1 MERSF
6 HVPLEDESMK
16 TYDLVVVGSGAGLIV
31 LERALQ
37 AGLSCALVEG
47 DRLGGT
53 CLTRGCIPSKVLTV
67 PADVI
72 REAERAARIGVK
84 ISRAEAE
91 WETVGRRMW
100 LKIDESD
107 DIGRALAA
115 FPNAVV
121 YSGTGE
127 FTGQKRM
134 RVRLKDGS
142 GFSEEFKADRF
153 VLATGARS
161 MIPPV
166 EGLEETGYV
175 TTETFFGDKFPARPW
190 KSLVIVGGGLIA
202 AELSHVF
209 SAFGTRV
216 TILEMESRLLPG
228 EEPEVSEFAAKV
240 FRTWMDI
247 RLGTRA
253 AAARTADSGAKR
265 VTCVEVATGVSAD
278 VEAEEI
284 LVAAGRRS
292 NADLLH
298 PERTGLDLTAKGWIA
313 ANAFLETSCPGIWAI
328 GDALG
333 GFQFR
338 HKANS
343 DAEVCAHNLFESH
356 HAKVAVDN
364 SLVPWAVYTHPQ
376 VGHVGLTEKQALEAG
391 HEVMVATQ
399 HYSDIARGFA
409 MGYEPGDVDDGF
421 VKLVAD
427 RSMKLLGAHV
437 VGPHAATL
445 VQPFV
450 YLMNSG
456 YSCPPPKRTKT
467 AGPLT
472 KDSMACPEAGSVM
485 PIFRSMV
492 IHPSLNELT
501 AWAVNMLEPVEM
513 RKIDPDKIG
522 S

>member
-1 MERSF
+1 
-6 HVPLEDESMK
+6 MK
-16 TYDLVVVGSGAGLIV
+16 SYDLVVVGSGSGLIV
-31 LERALQ
+31 LERGLQ

-47 DRLGGT
+47 DKLGGT
-53 CLTRGCIPSKVLTV
+53 CLTRGCIPSKILTV

-72 REAERAARIGVK
+72 REAGRAERIGVK
-84 ISRAEAE
+84 FPRAKVE

-100 LKIDESD
+100 RKIDESE

-115 FPNAVV
+115 LPNVV
-121 YSGTGE
+121 VHWGTGE
-127 FTGQKRM
+127 FTGRRRM
-134 RVRLKDGS
+134 RVRLKDG
-142 GFSEEFKADRF
+142 GGLSEEFTAERF

-161 MIPPV
+161 LIPPI
-166 EGLEETGYV
+166 EGLEEAGYV

-202 AELSHVF
+202 AELGHVF

-216 TILEMESRLLPG
+216 TVIEMEPRLLPG
-228 EEPEVSEFAAKV
+228 EEPEVSDFAARV
-240 FRTWMDI
+240 FRTIMDV
-247 RLGTRA
+247 RLGARA
-253 AAARTADSGAKR
+253 QAARKVKSGAKV
-265 VTCVEVATGVSAD
+265 VTCVDIRTGDRSE

-292 NADLLH
+292 NADLLQ
-298 PERTGLDLTAKGWIA
+298 PEKTGLKLGPKGWIE
-313 ANAFLETSCPGIWAI
+313 ANEFLETSCPGVWAM

-338 HKANS
+338 HKANA
-343 DAEVCAHNLFESH
+343 DAEVCAHNLFERGHSK
-356 HAKVAVDN
+356 AAVDN
-364 SLVPWAVYTHPQ
+364 SVVPWAIYTHPQ
-376 VGHVGLTEKQALEAG
+376 VGHVGLTEKQAVEAG
-391 HEVMVATQ
+391 YEVMVSTQ
-399 HYSDIARGFA
+399 RYSDIARGFA
-409 MGYEPGDVDDGF
+409 MGYEPGDPDDGF

-456 YSCPPPKRTKT
+456 YSCPPAKGT

-472 KDSMACPEAGSVM
+472 RDAFACPEAGTFM

-501 AWAVNMLEPVEM
+501 AWAVNMLEPVEA
-513 RKIDPDKIG
+513 RKIDPDKPPDL
-522 S
+522 

>member
-1 MERSF
+1 
-6 HVPLEDESMK
+6 MK
-16 TYDLVVVGSGAGLIV
+16 AYDLVVVGSGAGLIV
-31 LERALQ
+31 LERGLQ

-47 DRLGGT
+47 DKLGGT
-53 CLTRGCIPSKVLTV
+53 CLTRGCIPSKILTV

-72 REAERAARIGVK
+72 REAERAERIGVK
-84 ISRAEAE
+84 FPKAEVE
-91 WETVGRRMW
+91 WGTVGRRMW
-100 LKIDESD
+100 QKINESD
-107 DIGRALAA
+107 DIGRALAS
-115 FPNAVV
+115 FPNVVV
-121 YSGTGE
+121 YWGTGE
-127 FTGQKRM
+127 FTGPKRM

-142 GFSEEFKADRF
+142 GFSEEFAADRF

-161 MIPPV
+161 VIPPID
-166 EGLEETGYV
+166 GLEETGSV

-190 KSLVIVGGGLIA
+190 KSLIIIGGGLIA
-202 AELSHVF
+202 AELGHVF

-216 TILEMESRLLPG
+216 TIIEMEPRLLPG
-228 EEPEVSEFAAKV
+228 EEPEVGDFAARV
-240 FRTWMDI
+240 FRTVMDV

-253 AAARTADSGAKR
+253 VAARKSESGAKV
-265 VTCVEVATGVSAD
+265 VTCLDVAGGRAEL
-278 VEAEEI
+278 EAEEI

-298 PERTGLDLTAKGWIA
+298 PEKTGLALTPKGWIS
-313 ANAFLETSCPGIWAI
+313 ANEFLETSSPGIWAI

-343 DAEVCAHNLFESH
+343 DAEVCAHNLFGAG
-356 HAKVAVDN
+356 HAKAAVDN
-364 SLVPWAVYTHPQ
+364 SVVPWAVYTHPQ
-376 VGHVGLTEKQALEAG
+376 VGHVGLTEGQAVEAG
-391 HEVMVATQ
+391 YDVMVSTQ

-409 MGYEPGDVDDGF
+409 MGYEPGDPDDGF

-427 RSMKLLGAHV
+427 RSTKLLGAHV

-450 YLMNSG
+450 YLMNAG
-456 YSCPPPKRTKT
+456 YSCPPAETA

-472 KDSMACPEAGSVM
+472 RQSFACPEAGTFM

-501 AWAVNMLEPVEM
+501 AWAVNMLEPVQA